1 MQPRIPRV
9 VRADSGTSMTSQ
21 TVAAPV
27 FPGGIAATQDL
38 KILAISRTAWINQPA
53 GNTEIELAT

>member
-1 MQPRIPRV
+1 
-9 VRADSGTSMTSQ
+9 MTSQ

-27 FPGGIAATQDL
+27 FPGRFATTQDL
-38 KILAISRTAWINQPA
+38 KILAIPRTAWIDQPA

>member
-1 MQPRIPRV
+1 MHAAI
-9 VRADSGTSMTSQ
+9 GTSMTSKS
-21 TVAAPV
+21 VAAPV
-27 FPGGIAATQDL
+27 FPEGFATTQDL

>member
-1 MQPRIPRV
+1 
-9 VRADSGTSMTSQ
+9 MTSQ